1 MNLPFPLLTPPSSSS
16 SHLLLLLINLP
27 FPFMLSSSSS
37 SSSLSLPLKNPP
49 LLLSSSS
56 SSSLSSS
63 EFKTLQ
69 LLLSYYENIIQCI
82 LVCLSYEKYMTR
94 LVGLLGLYCFKLKL
108 FCIKFTIMQIT

>member
-1 MNLPFPLLTPPSSSS
+1 MNLPFLLLTSPSSSS
-16 SHLLLLLINLP
+16 SHLLLLLINLL

-37 SSSLSLPLKNPP
+37 SSSLSLPLKNRP

-56 SSSLSSS
+56 SSSLSS